1 MLREISRQRDEQT
14 VLTVLKNE
22 EQTVLC
28 DMNSI
33 ETTQLRNGV
42 NVNREY
48 KERERR
54 RGFHRGAGRVRSAKK
69 I

>member
-1 MLREISRQRDEQT
+1 MLREISRQRDEQ
-14 VLTVLKNE
+14 TVLKNE

-48 KERERR
+48 KERR